1 MSTNSKSAGRSLR
14 VQTDFEAGAVSN
26 ALPVIT
32 FSFDEPSTST
42 SGATAFGDMDYGLG
56 IDTGDDLALD
66 WGLGVDLNPD
76 QNVSFGLNN
85 VNNFNGGGGGFNDP
99 TTNMNPLDINM
110 DLLAPGFSQ
119 SYLPFT
125 SPQEEQFPSP
135 SFLPS
140 DQPLLS
146 PSFQASFATL
156 GINGGGPPTPVAP
169 SPLLNNGYADLESLG
184 YSHMQSN
191 TPLPQTPLYS
201 PFQQQSTVDDILA
214 FNMLMPNSPFPNSPF
229 QSASPLDLQLDAF
242 ISNSLEMPAPSF
254 ISNGLEM
261 PAPSFPPQPS
271 PLYTTAKMTSLSFLN
286 VPDHARPTRPL
297 SPLNNNKP
305 SQPILCPFTDTCA
318 NLPAFSNQADLKAHT
333 LEVHRQQL
341 VGTSASQLQKKRST
355 QSLQGQKQQQQQYLQ
370 PIPSGYGRV
379 RRSSGASDAGSVI
392 SGYSGYSSCSG
403 YSGAS
408 GDEDEGEESN
418 KGQSSGG
425 AGPSTAS
432 AVASSQNTLKPHVC
446 TYPGCNRSF
455 NQPAGLT
462 SHTYTVARPVD
473 VFHTGEKRFSCDYP
487 DCGKSYTT
495 KNRLKIHIRGHTG
508 ELPFQCDVPGCGYRA
523 KQASSMKDHSVVHMN
538 AAERAEFKAQR
549 QKTIVCS
556 VCLNKYRTVESLQTH
571 SFRVHGHSAAVKASE
586 FQGEE

>member
-1 MSTNSKSAGRSLR
+1 
-14 VQTDFEAGAVSN
+14 
-26 ALPVIT
+26 
-32 FSFDEPSTST
+32 
-42 SGATAFGDMDYGLG
+42 MDYGLG

-66 WGLGVDLNPD
+66 WGLGVDLNPA

-85 VNNFNGGGGGFNDP
+85 ANNLNGGGGFNDP

-110 DLLAPGFSQ
+110 DLLGPGFSQ

-140 DQPLLS
+140 DQSLLS

-156 GINGGGPPTPVAP
+156 GIHGGGPPTPVAP
-169 SPLLNNGYADLESLG
+169 SPLLNNGYADFESLA

-229 QSASPLDLQLDAF
+229 QSASPIDLQLDA
-242 ISNSLEMPAPSF
+242 F

-261 PAPSFPPQPS
+261 PAPSFPAQPS
-271 PLYTTAKMTSLSFLN
+271 PLYTTANMTSLSFLN
-286 VPDHARPTRPL
+286 VPDHARPPTRPL
-297 SPLNNNKP
+297 SPRNNKG

-318 NLPAFSNQADLKAHT
+318 NVPAFSNQADLKAHT

-403 YSGAS
+403 YSGGS
-408 GDEDEGEESN
+408 GDEDEGEELN

-432 AVASSQNTLKPHVC
+432 AAASSQNTLKPHVC

-462 SHTYTVARPVD
+462 SHTYT
-473 VFHTGEKRFSCDYP
+473 HTGERRFLCDYA

-495 KNRLKIHIRGHTG
+495 KN
-508 ELPFQCDVPGCGYRA
+508 
-523 KQASSMKDHSVVHMN
+523 
-538 AAERAEFKAQR
+538 
-549 QKTIVCS
+549 
-556 VCLNKYRTVESLQTH
+556 
-571 SFRVHGHSAAVKASE
+571 SE
-586 FQGEE
+586 

>member
-1 MSTNSKSAGRSLR
+1 MSTNSKTAGRSLR
-14 VQTDFEAGAVSN
+14 VQTDFDAGVVSN

-32 FSFDEPSTST
+32 FSFDESSVSTN
-42 SGATAFGDMDYGLG
+42 GPAAFGDMDFGLG
-56 IDTGDDLALD
+56 IDTGEDLALD
-66 WGLGVDLNPD
+66 WGFGVDLNPD
-76 QNVSFGLNN
+76 QGGSFGFNN

-99 TTNMNPLDINM
+99 TNLNPLEINM

-156 GINGGGPPTPVAP
+156 GIHGGGPPTPVAP
-169 SPLLNNGYADLESLG
+169 SPLLNNGFADFESLA

-201 PFQQQSTVDDILA
+201 PFHQPSFVDDVLA
-214 FNMLMPNSPFPNSPF
+214 LNLLMPNSPFPKSPF
-229 QSASPLDLQLDAF
+229 ESASPLDLQLDAF
-242 ISNSLEMPAPSF
+242 ISNA
-254 ISNGLEM
+254 LEM
-261 PAPSFPPQPS
+261 PAPSFPAQPS
-271 PLYTTAKMTSLSFLN
+271 PLYTTANTTSFPVQPSPLYTTANMTCLSFLN
-286 VPDHARPTRPL
+286 VPDQTRPTRPL
-297 SPLNNNKP
+297 SPLNDKP

-318 NLPAFSNQADLKAHT
+318 NVPAFSNQADLKAHT
-333 LEVHRQQL
+333 LEVHRHQL
-341 VGTSASQLQKKRST
+341 VGTLGSSQLQKKRST
-355 QSLQGQKQQQQQYLQ
+355 QSLQGQKQQQQYLQ

-403 YSGAS
+403 YSGGS

-432 AVASSQNTLKPHVC
+432 AVSSSQNTLKPHVC

-462 SHTYTVARPVD
+462 SHTYT
-473 VFHTGEKRFSCDYP
+473 HTGERRFLCDYI

-495 KNRLKIHIRGHTG
+495 KNRLKIHVRSHTG

-538 AAERAEFKAQR
+538 AEERAKFKAQR
-549 QKTIVCS
+549 QKTIVCPL
-556 VCLNKYRTVESLQTH
+556 CLNKYRTVESLQTH
-571 SFRVHGHSAAVKASE
+571 SFHVHGRSATVKASE